1 MTERVTAAAAMRRAE
16 QVAAAQGAHEDICA
30 ERYGRINEKLEEVKD
45 VQGDLAAGQTK
56 AAEKQ
61 EKDIVKIYDL
71 MWKVAFGVI
80 GTLVAS
86 VVSLIGVVFL
96 LVTKG
101 LE

>member
-1 MTERVTAAAAMRRAE
+1 MKGT
-16 QVAAAQGAHEDICA
+16 
-30 ERYGRINEKLEEVKD
+30 GR
-45 VQGDLAAGQTK
+45 GT
-56 AAEKQ
+56 EKQ

-86 VVSLIGVVFL
+86 VVSLIGVVFS

-101 LE
+101 